1 MKGLDTTTHVDAEN
15 FSSIQGG
22 LSTAPSGITGFLG
35 TDGILSHDF
44 SDNPDTAT
52 SLDAF
57 ESSIAQLRVGPA
69 LAEPD
74 LVVIEPETWSAVRR
88 TKDSA
93 QDEPETIWGAPVLT
107 TTQRPSGIATLLDT
121 TKMGRV
127 AVREPIPVR
136 IGFASYDFRT
146 TLFDMWQKNGSIWLW
161 KGRVQFW
168 RCRAC

>member
-1 MKGLDTTTHVDAEN
+1 MKGLGTTTHVDGEN

-88 TKDSA
+88 TKDSLA
-93 QDEPETIWGAPVLT
+93 AIWSRPIRRKMSR
-107 TTQRPSGIATLLDT
+107 RPS
-121 TKMGRV
+121 RV
-127 AVREPIPVR
+127 RR
-136 IGFASYDFRT
+136 S
-146 TLFDMWQKNGSIWLW
+146 
-161 KGRVQFW
+161 
-168 RCRAC
+168 